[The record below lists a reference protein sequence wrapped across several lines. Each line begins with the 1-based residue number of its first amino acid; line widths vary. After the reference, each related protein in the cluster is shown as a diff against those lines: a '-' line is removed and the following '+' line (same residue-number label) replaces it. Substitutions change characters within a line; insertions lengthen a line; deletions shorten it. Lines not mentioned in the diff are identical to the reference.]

1 MCDMENSSLQRKA
14 GVMVA
19 AVFLLGA
26 VFGGVGIHYWEVR
39 ANGGHTI
46 SGYPKHAEILKQ
58 LTVQVGL
65 SDDQEKQVAAIV
77 DDIRSKMHELSQQQK
92 PQSDAIRADGR
103 KRIRAL
109 LTPEQQ
115 PKYEKFLQELDA
127 DRANAES
134 QK

>member
-1 MCDMENSSLQRKA
+1 MENNSVQRKA
-14 GVMVA
+14 GVLVA

-26 VFGGVGIHYWEVR
+26 IFGGVGAHYWEVR
-39 ANGGHTI
+39 ANGGHSV
-46 SGYPKHAEILKQ
+46 SGFPKHSEIMKQ
-58 LTVQVGL
+58 LTTQVGL
-65 SDDQEKQVAAIV
+65 SDEQEKQVGAVV
-77 DDIRSKMHELSQQQK
+77 DDIRTKMRELSQQQK

-103 KRIRAL
+103 QRIRAL

-134 QK
+134 QR

>member
-1 MCDMENSSLQRKA
+1 MENNSVQRKA
-14 GVMVA
+14 GVLVA

-26 VFGGVGIHYWEVR
+26 IFGGVGAHYWEVR
-39 ANGGHTI
+39 ANGGHSV
-46 SGYPKHAEILKQ
+46 SGFPKHSEIMKQ
-58 LTVQVGL
+58 LTTQVGL
-65 SDDQEKQVAAIV
+65 SEEQEKQVGAVV
-77 DDIRSKMHELSQQQK
+77 DDIRTKMRELSQQQK

-103 KRIRAL
+103 QRIRAL

-134 QK
+134 QR